1 VITPQLLR
9 EWNACWDD
17 RHITSH
23 FAGRTGLT
31 PREVAEDESVSLD
44 DRMWVLCR
52 ALWYRSESADR
63 TFAID
68 SAELVSYLAGRP
80 EDCAEHARL
89 VEDLRRIYALPAEE
103 RSVELAIWS
112 AAWDAARAAAWNA
125 AWAAARDAAWD
136 AAWAA
141 AWDVAGAA
149 AGAVARAVARA
160 VAMDAAM
167 DAARD
172 AAKNAAMD
180 AARAAAWAVAMAVAM
195 DAAMDA
201 ALHKAIYRAIV
212 ALGPDAEGW
221 EDGVDRWEMTAA
233 VMLAELGGTDI
244 CDLHPHLI
252 GYEILLLT
260 EEP

>member
-1 VITPQLLR
+1 MITPQLLR

-167 DAARD
+167 DAA
-172 AAKNAAMD
+172 
-180 AARAAAWAVAMAVAM
+180 
-195 DAAMDA
+195 
-201 ALHKAIYRAIV
+201 LHKAIYRAIV